1 MDIGQVLLVGCG
13 KMGGALLDGWLA
25 RGLSPS
31 DAIVVEPGPGA
42 EHARATGAAV
52 HGDAPGLPVDLAP
65 TVTVFAVKP
74 QNMAAVAPAY
84 RVYAGRG
91 SVFLSIAAGTPI
103 AAFENFLGAD
113 TAIVRSMPNT
123 PAAIGQGMI
132 VACPN
137 RHVTDVMRQA
147 CDRLLG
153 AVGRV
158 AWIDDETHMDGV
170 TAVSGSGPAYVF
182 WLIECLESA
191 GIAVGLPAELARQLA
206 LETVAGA
213 GALARDAAEDP
224 ATLRQNV
231 TSPGGTTAA
240 ALEVLMAEDGL
251 GPLVTRAVDAA
262 TKRSRALA

>member
-13 KMGGALLDGWLA
+13 KMGGALLDGWIA
-25 RGLSPS
+25 NGLSPS
-31 DAIVVEPGPGA
+31 AAFVVEPGPGA
-42 EHARATGAAV
+42 EQARATRAAV
-52 HGDAPGLPVDLAP
+52 HSSVEELPAELAP
-65 TVTVFAVKP
+65 SVTVFAVKP
-74 QNMAAVAPAY
+74 QTMAEVAPAY
-84 RVYAGRG
+84 EVYGGRG

-103 AAFENFLGAD
+103 AAFEKFLGTGA
-113 TAIVRSMPNT
+113 AIVRSMPNT

-137 RHVTDVMRQA
+137 GQVTAGMRQA

-191 GIAVGLPAELARQLA
+191 GIAVGLPADLARQLA

-251 GPLVTRAVDAA
+251 RPLVARAVDAA
-262 TKRSRALA
+262 TERSRDLA

>member
-13 KMGGALLDGWLA
+13 KMGGALLDGWLG

-31 DAIVVEPGPGA
+31 DAFVVEPGPGA
-42 EHARATGAAV
+42 DQARARGAVV
-52 HGDAPGLPVDLAP
+52 HGDADGLPADLAP
-65 TVTVFAVKP
+65 KVVVFAVKP
-74 QNMAAVAPAY
+74 QIMAAVAPPY
-84 RVYAGRG
+84 RRYTTGRP
-91 SVFLSIAAGTPI
+91 VFLSIAAGTPI
-103 AAFENFLGAD
+103 AAFEGFLGAD

-137 RHVTDVMRQA
+137 AHVTAAMRQA

-191 GIAVGLPAELARQLA
+191 GVAVGLPAGLARQLA

-213 GALARDAAEDP
+213 GALARGAAEDP

-240 ALEVLMAEDGL
+240 ALAVLMAEDGL
-251 GPLVTRAVDAA
+251 APLLARAVDAA
-262 TKRSRALA
+262 TERSRELA